1 LFCLVTLGFYCSDRM
16 EDLVGCMG
24 DSMKLTK
31 GERKGIK
38 ITKADIADL
47 QVRSERCLL
56 GRLMS
61 DRCIQKE
68 AFKALMTRL
77 WKTLEAMA
85 FKELHDNLWLLE
97 FFNLAD
103 KRLVKEGH
111 PWLFYH
117 SILVLKELDENLPP
131 LQMDFSKALFW
142 VQVHDMP
149 LTSLNQEI
157 GL

>member
-1 LFCLVTLGFYCSDRM
+1 VY
-16 EDLVGCMG
+16 
-24 DSMKLTK
+24 
-31 GERKGIK
+31 
-38 ITKADIADL
+38 
-47 QVRSERCLL
+47 SERSFQ
-56 GRLMS
+56 GVN
-61 DRCIQKE
+61 DQ
-68 AFKALMTRL
+68 AL
-77 WKTLEAMA
+77 
-85 FKELHDNLWLLE
+85 
-97 FFNLAD
+97 D